1 MVEKIRVL
9 PPVSNND
16 HSTVLAHLKFKC
28 ERSYSFTRHVWSY
41 KEANIS
47 AFKQGLSHV
56 DWDSCFQF
64 EDINE
69 IYKSWSTQLLNI
81 AHSCIPNK
89 IITVRVGDKPWYNN
103 ELRRAKR
110 RKDRAHYK
118 AKLLDTPLSWN
129 RFRSVRNEYCNMIRD
144 AKKDYLEQLGD
155 SIENAG
161 GIGNKQFWHFAK
173 SVLGKNSDS
182 CLPPIK
188 HDGVTCVGSKDK
200 AELFNNFFI
209 SKSQLDESEADIP
222 PTVSYKINSRLSSLH
237 ILVTE
242 VQDMLLSLDTNKSI
256 GPDGISPYFL
266 KWGVQKLAPSLVS
279 LFNYSLVT
287 CQIPNIWKTA
297 HVIPIFK
304 KGDKQELSNYRPV
317 SLLSVVSK

>member
-1 MVEKIRVL
+1 MQIRST
-9 PPVSNND
+9 PTVSLRT
-16 HSTVLAHLKFKC
+16 S
-28 ERSYSFTRHVWSY
+28 
-41 KEANIS
+41 
-47 AFKQGLSHV
+47 
-56 DWDSCFQF
+56 
-64 EDINE
+64 INF
-69 IYKSWSTQLLNI
+69 L
-81 AHSCIPNK
+81 
-89 IITVRVGDKPWYNN
+89 
-103 ELRRAKR
+103 
-110 RKDRAHYK
+110 
-118 AKLLDTPLSWN
+118 
-129 RFRSVRNEYCNMIRD
+129 D

-188 HDGVTCVGSKDK
+188 HDGITCVGSKDK

-209 SKSQLDESEADIP
+209 SKSHLDESEADIP
-222 PTVSYKINSRLSSLH
+222 PTVSHKTNSRLSSLH

-242 VQDMLLSLDTNKSI
+242 VQDMLLALDTNKSI

-266 KWGVQKLAPSLVS
+266 KWGFQELAPSLVR
-279 LFNYSLVT
+279 LFNYSVVT

-317 SLLSVVSK
+317 SLLSVVSKCFEKIIFKHMFNFLSMNNILTQWQSGFTPGDSTFKHLIT

>member
-1 MVEKIRVL
+1 M
-9 PPVSNND
+9 
-16 HSTVLAHLKFKC
+16 A
-28 ERSYSFTRHVWSY
+28 
-41 KEANIS
+41 KE
-47 AFKQGLSHV
+47 Q
-56 DWDSCFQF
+56 Q
-64 EDINE
+64 
-69 IYKSWSTQLLNI
+69 
-81 AHSCIPNK
+81 
-89 IITVRVGDKPWYNN
+89 
-103 ELRRAKR
+103 
-110 RKDRAHYK
+110 
-118 AKLLDTPLSWN
+118 
-129 RFRSVRNEYCNMIRD
+129 
-144 AKKDYLEQLGD
+144 EQT

-182 CLPPIK
+182 CLPPII
-188 HDGVTCVGSKDK
+188 HDGVTCVGSK
-200 AELFNNFFI
+200 ELFNNFFI

-222 PTVSYKINSRLSSLH
+222 LTISYKTNSRLSSLH

-266 KWGVQKLAPSLVS
+266 KWGVQELAPSLVR

-317 SLLSVVSK
+317 SLLSVVSKCFEKIMF